1 MLTVD
6 SSTVSYSAPPRTAK
20 LPKMVIELKAER
32 NPPTRLLTVTDVA
45 SALQVS
51 ERAVRRWI
59 AEGRLPAVHFGRAV
73 RIRPA
78 DLAQVIAA
86 GLAD

>member
-1 MLTVD
+1 
-6 SSTVSYSAPPRTAK
+6 
-20 LPKMVIELKAER
+20 
-32 NPPTRLLTVTDVA
+32 LLTVADVA